1 MYILTSSF
9 RDLGVCANFGDHILA
24 LFICC
29 RVNHLWMIVGIM
41 MMMMMMMMMITI
53 MMIFGCYRLSEGR
66 ALLLLVASLLLHSL
80 ANLGQDQQDEEL
92 HH

>member
-1 MYILTSSF
+1 M
-9 RDLGVCANFGDHILA
+9 
-24 LFICC
+24 
-29 RVNHLWMIVGIM
+29 M

>member
-1 MYILTSSF
+1 
-9 RDLGVCANFGDHILA
+9 
-24 LFICC
+24 
-29 RVNHLWMIVGIM
+29 MIVGI
-41 MMMMMMMMMITI
+41 MMMMMMMITI

-92 HH
+92 HDFSMMPTCSGTWRTTVAHSGTL